1 MRNPNKLI
9 EIFKENEVLDYE
21 NGTTNSYEDIK
32 QYVVQ
37 ALSINTTSHN
47 LREININFSSQ
58 LNVVLLMNSNIY
70 IYIYIY
76 IYIRF
81 SYEKKSPGG
90 EKNIVANHIQRTHV
104 LTYLI
109 SKSQTQHKWATTSP
123 PTADT
128 TS

>member
-76 IYIRF
+76 IY
-81 SYEKKSPGG
+81 
-90 EKNIVANHIQRTHV
+90 
-104 LTYLI
+104 
-109 SKSQTQHKWATTSP
+109 
-123 PTADT
+123 
-128 TS
+128 